1 MAHMDKNEVTA
12 QKLSE
17 LSRSETKE
25 AHCAW
30 DALQRSTDENNQLL
44 LKVCSTKVITQKTI
58 MELINRSDDV

>member
-1 MAHMDKNEVTA
+1 MDKNEVTA

-30 DALQRSTDENNQLL
+30 AAHTLHGIRLRDGFI
-44 LKVCSTKVITQKTI
+44 V
-58 MELINRSDDV
+58 